1 MGFSRQEYWS
11 GLPCPPPGDLPDPG
25 IEPMSL
31 TSLTLAGRVFTT
43 GTTWEALLVFTAA
56 LLTAAK
62 QPKCLWTDE
71 RIKKMWYI
79 HTMEY
84 HSVIMK
90 SEIMSFA
97 VAWMGLEI
105 IILSTVRQISYDI
118 TYRWKKMIQML
129 LENKDS

>member
-1 MGFSRQEYWS
+1 
-11 GLPCPPPGDLPDPG
+11 
-25 IEPMSL
+25 MSL

-118 TYRWKKMIQML
+118 TYRWKKMIQMH

>member
-1 MGFSRQEYWS
+1 
-11 GLPCPPPGDLPDPG
+11 
-25 IEPMSL
+25 MSL
-31 TSLTLAGRVFTT
+31 TSPTLASRVFTT
-43 GTTWEALLVFTAA
+43 SITREALLVFTAA

-62 QPKCLWTDE
+62 TWKQPKCLSTDE
-71 RIKKMWYI
+71 GIKKMWYI

-105 IILSTVRQISYDI
+105 IILSTVSQTNII
-118 TYRWKKMIQML
+118 
-129 LENKDS
+129 